1 MLMWWLRVQAVMHDA
16 GREEGQGLTEY
27 ALIIALI
34 AILLVAGL
42 IAFRGVLESAYQDI
56 AASIPG

>member
-1 MLMWWLRVQAVMHDA
+1 MLVLWLRVQVVMHDA